1 MINKKRVMSLGMALL
16 MSASVPGTALAVS
29 PEFARTEEEWARLR
43 DNTMEYDE
51 LAGLIHEYNTTV
63 QNNQYAYK
71 DYLGKDRQDVERD
84 YRDLA
89 DELYASM
96 SGDDDMQSMISD
108 LNLEIQA
115 RKMQQNAD
123 DNVDDGQI
131 VLMGY
136 QQAEDNL
143 VVSAQSN
150 MINYFKK
157 QQDLELAKKNREL
170 LETTYNVVVA
180 QFGQGVTTQID
191 VLNAKENLQRAD
203 QAIKDTEAS
212 ITSLRQRLCVMLGW
226 KYDANPEI
234 REIPLVDLS
243 VIDSMDPVADK
254 AAALEKNYTLRINKR
269 KYDNAKTE
277 EKREDLRKTIENN
290 EQSIGASLVSAYQSV
305 LAAKAAYLQAVNDT
319 ALETQNMQ
327 TAQPQH
333 YLGTISDLQYLQ
345 QQYALLSKQAAEN
358 TAELSLREAIET
370 YNWSVNGL
378 ASAG

>member
-1 MINKKRVMSLGMALL
+1 MIKRKQAISLGMALL
-16 MSASVPGTALAVS
+16 LAASLPGTALAVS

-43 DNTMEYDE
+43 DNTMEFDE

-71 DYLGKDRQDVERD
+71 DYLGKDRQDVEQD

-150 MINYFKK
+150 MINYFKQ
-157 QQDLELAKKNREL
+157 QQDLELAKKNKEL
-170 LETTYNVVVA
+170 LETTYNVTVT
-180 QFGQGVTTQID
+180 QFNNGSATQID
-191 VLNAKENLQRAD
+191 VLNAKESLQKAE
-203 QAIKDTEAS
+203 QAIKDIEAS
-212 ITSLRQRLCVMLGW
+212 IVSLRQRLCVMLGW
-226 KYDANPEI
+226 KYDADPEI
-234 REIPLVDLS
+234 REIPLVDMS

-254 AAALEKNYTLRINKR
+254 ATALENNYTLRINKR
-269 KYDNAKTE
+269 KYENAQNADK
-277 EKREDLRKTIENN
+277 KEDLRKTIESN
-290 EQSIGASLVSAYQSV
+290 EQTIGASLISSYQSV
-305 LAAKAAYLQAVNDT
+305 LSAKAAYLQAVNDT
-319 ALETQNMQ
+319 ALEMRNMQ
-327 TAQPQH
+327 TAETQMQ
-333 YLGTISDLQYLQ
+333 LGTISPLQYLQ
-345 QQYALLSKQAAEN
+345 QQHALLSKQTAEK

-378 ASAG
+378 AKAG

>member
-1 MINKKRVMSLGMALL
+1 MIKRNQAISLGIALL
-16 MSASVPGTALAVS
+16 LAASLPGTALAAS
-29 PEFARTEEEWARLR
+29 PEFARTAEEWARLR
-43 DNTMEYDE
+43 DNTIEYDE
-51 LAGLIHEYNTTV
+51 LAGLIHEYNITV

-71 DYLGKDRQDVERD
+71 DYLGKDRQDIAQD

-150 MINYFKK
+150 MINYFKQ
-157 QQDLELAKKNREL
+157 QQDLELAKKNKEL
-170 LETTYNVVVA
+170 LETTYNVTVT
-180 QFGQGVTTQID
+180 QFNNGSATQID
-191 VLNAKENLQRAD
+191 VLNAKESLQKAEQSIRD
-203 QAIKDTEAS
+203 IEAS
-212 ITSLRQRLCVMLGW
+212 IVSLRQRLCVMLGW
-226 KYDANPEI
+226 KYNADPEI
-234 REIPLVDLS
+234 REIPSVDMS

-254 AAALEKNYTLRINKR
+254 TVALEKNYTLRINKR
-269 KYDNAKTE
+269 KYDNAQNADK
-277 EKREDLRKTIENN
+277 KEDLRKTIESN
-290 EQSIGASLVSAYQSV
+290 EQTIGASLISSYQSV
-305 LAAKAAYLQAVNDT
+305 LSAKAAYLQAVNDT
-319 ALETQNMQ
+319 ALEVRNMQ
-327 TAQPQH
+327 NAETNMQ
-333 YLGTISDLQYLQ
+333 LGTISPLQYQ
-345 QQYALLSKQAAEN
+345 QQQFALLSKQTAEK

-378 ASAG
+378 ANAG

>member
-1 MINKKRVMSLGMALL
+1 MIKRKQAVSLGMALL
-16 MSASVPGTALAVS
+16 LAASLPGTAMAS

-71 DYLGKDRQDVERD
+71 DYLGKDRQDIERD

-115 RKMQQNAD
+115 RQMQQNAD

-150 MINYFKK
+150 MINYFK
-157 QQDLELAKKNREL
+157 QLQDLELAKKNKEL
-170 LETTYNVVVA
+170 LETTYNVTLT
-180 QFGQGVTTQID
+180 QFNNGTVTQID
-191 VLNAKENLQRAD
+191 VLNAKENLQKAE

-212 ITSLRQRLCVMLGW
+212 IVSLRQRLCVMLGW
-226 KYDANPEI
+226 TYDANPEI
-234 REIPLVDLS
+234 REIPLVDMS
-243 VIDSMDPVADK
+243 VIDSMNPAADK
-254 AAALEKNYTLRINKR
+254 AVALENNYTLRINKR
-269 KYDNAKTE
+269 KYENAQNADK
-277 EKREDLRKTIENN
+277 KEDLRKTIASN
-290 EQSIGASLVSAYQSV
+290 EQTIGASLVTAYQSV
-305 LAAKAAYLQAVNDT
+305 ISAKAAYLQAVNDT
-319 ALETQNMQ
+319 ALEVRNMQ
-327 TAQPQH
+327 TAETQMQ
-333 YLGTISDLQYLQ
+333 LGSISPLQYLQ
-345 QQYALLSKQAAEN
+345 QQHVLLSKQTAEK

-378 ASAG
+378 ANAG